1 MSPTSTCHTFDESA
15 DGYGRAEGVGAIYLK
30 RLSQAIQDG
39 DPIRALIRSTAINAY
54 VPGTLFCEVKLL
66 MPFDSNGRGSGIS
79 HPGKAEQEIV
89 IRKAYANAKL
99 DFRDTG
105 YFEVH
110 GTGTPVGDP
119 LEVSAVGNVFAQGRT
134 PEKPLLLGAVK
145 SNLGH
150 SEAASALAQII
161 KVVLCLETGM
171 IPATVGIKRLNPQID
186 FRGGRLKVVDTPTT
200 WPSELPYRRA
210 SINSFGYG
218 GANAHVI
225 IDAAT
230 SYFGANPELLKWNIP
245 ILSNGISRN
254 RHIEQTNGYGKHVS
268 ADDHIN
274 SQSKS
279 YILAFS
285 AHDEPTLRKNIQ
297 AIAGRADAY
306 PLLDLAYTINCR
318 RSIFSHRAF
327 GVVSESEIASQ
338 LADENVKF
346 GLQKTAPT
354 VIGFV
359 FTGQGAQWPQMG
371 YALAKG
377 FPSVRKTFQQLDD
390 VLSKMPN
397 RPDWTIFGTYDSFTI
412 NIV

>member
-1 MSPTSTCHTFDESA
+1 
-15 DGYGRAEGVGAIYLK
+15 
-30 RLSQAIQDG
+30 
-39 DPIRALIRSTAINAY
+39 
-54 VPGTLFCEVKLL
+54 
-66 MPFDSNGRGSGIS
+66 MPCDSNGRGAEIS
-79 HPGKAEQEIV
+79 HPGKAQQEIV

-110 GTGTPVGDP
+110 GTGTPVGHP
-119 LEVSAVGNVFAQGRT
+119 LEGSAVGNVFAQGRS

-145 SNLGH
+145 SNFGH

-161 KVVLCLETGM
+161 KVVLCLETGE

-186 FRGGRLKVVDTPTT
+186 FRGGRLKVVDTPMT
-200 WPSELPYRRA
+200 WPAELPYRRA

-230 SYFGANPELLKWNIP
+230 SYREAHPELSKWKIP
-245 ILSNGISRN
+245 AVSNGIFSN
-254 RHIEQTNGYGKHVS
+254 GDIEKTNGYGKHIS
-268 ADDHIN
+268 DDDHIE
-274 SQSKS
+274 SESKS

-285 AHDEPTLRKNIQ
+285 AHDEPTLRKNVQ
-297 AIAGRADAY
+297 AIAGRADNY
-306 PLLDLAYTINCR
+306 LLSDLTYTISCR
-318 RSIFSHRAF
+318 RSLFSHRAF
-327 GVVSESEIASQ
+327 GVVSEGEKASQ
-338 LADENVKF
+338 LADEDVKF
-346 GLQKTAPT
+346 GLQKTAQT

-377 FPSVRKTFQQLDD
+377 FPSVRKTFQQLDG
-390 VLSKMPN
+390 VLSKVSN
-397 RPDWTIFGTYDSFTI
+397 RRDWTIFGTYNPFTKKS
-412 NIV
+412 V

>member
-1 MSPTSTCHTFDESA
+1 M
-15 DGYGRAEGVGAIYLK
+15 
-30 RLSQAIQDG
+30 
-39 DPIRALIRSTAINAY
+39 
-54 VPGTLFCEVKLL
+54 LL
-66 MPFDSNGRGSGIS
+66 MPGDSNGRGAGIS

-89 IRKAYANAKL
+89 IRKAYDNAKL

-119 LEVSAVGNVFAQGRT
+119 LEVSAVGNVFAHGRT

-171 IPATVGIKRLNPQID
+171 IPATVGIRRLNPQID
-186 FRGGRLKVVDTPTT
+186 FRGGRLKVVNTPTT
-200 WPSELPYRRA
+200 WPIELPYRRA

-225 IDAAT
+225 IDAAA
-230 SYFGANPELLKWNIP
+230 SYFEAHPELLKCKIP
-245 ILSNGISRN
+245 AVSNGISSN
-254 RHIEQTNGYGKHVS
+254 RYIEQTNGFGKHML
-268 ADDHIN
+268 DDDDIE
-274 SQSKS
+274 SQGKP

-285 AHDEPTLRKNIQ
+285 AHDEPTLRKNVQ
-297 AIAGRADAY
+297 AIAGRADNHS
-306 PLLDLAYTINCR
+306 LLDLAYTINRR
-318 RSIFSHRAF
+318 RSLFSHRAF
-327 GVVSESEIASQ
+327 GIVSEGEIASQ
-338 LADENVKF
+338 LAHENLKF
-346 GLQKTAPT
+346 GLQKTAQT

-377 FPSVRKTFQQLDD
+377 FPSVRKTLQQLDD
-390 VLSKMPN
+390 VLSKVPN
-397 RPDWTIFGTYDSFTI
+397 RPDWTIFGTYDLSTQKSARRLI
-412 NIV
+412 GPSQSH